1 MRADVLTL
9 LQQKGCG
16 ASKVVGDRFRASKKR
31 GESHSKALYYWVLW
45 LLNTYLAKG
54 GTWMNL

>member
-31 GESHSKALYYWVLW
+31 GGITFQSS
-45 LLNTYLAKG
+45 LLLGVMVAKHLLG
-54 GTWMNL
+54 